1 LVVPFAMTQRLPAV
15 SQTVLQL
22 IATASW
28 AAAAGLVASGENALF
43 RERFLELTR
52 LVMILGI
59 AAGAALIAYNRA
71 FVSLW
76 VGSPRYAGEIFTLVA
91 VCNAVLSSLSFLWGN
106 IFNSIGE
113 PGRLLK
119 MAIAWAVLNVGL
131 SILFTKFF
139 NVVGPL
145 LGTLVSFLAVNL
157 WWLPILLRER
167 FGMSIRSL
175 IESAT
180 RPLLIG
186 VPYA

>member
-1 LVVPFAMTQRLPAV
+1 
-15 SQTVLQL
+15 
-22 IATASW
+22 
-28 AAAAGLVASGENALF
+28 
-43 RERFLELTR
+43 
-52 LVMILGI
+52 
-59 AAGAALIAYNRA
+59 
-71 FVSLW
+71 
-76 VGSPRYAGEIFTLVA
+76 
-91 VCNAVLSSLSFLWGN
+91 
-106 IFNSIGE
+106 
-113 PGRLLK
+113 
-119 MAIAWAVLNVGL
+119 VGL

-186 VPYA
+186 VPYAAGVWWLAQRHPPRGWAWLVVSMLLTSAGYLAVWWLLLLSARERAVWRGRASALFARAS